1 MKKNGFLSFCLAG
14 SLAVSTVMTSYGALG
29 PGDALKSI
37 PEGVSEETWSRLN
50 DQTIEFDE
58 LYDLVRYFNPDLLS
72 DINLNEGISSLDDLE
87 VMYEEM
93 RLQIPELN
101 KMVRDLK
108 DAGMEEYPDKESDI
122 YQGYVDL
129 KTAAK
134 GLEESAKKSKTGM
147 KSGKKRLDAGADQMA
162 KSYTAIV
169 SQMMIG
175 YDSVQASRSLLQ
187 KMVEA
192 SQAAYD
198 AQNLR
203 FQQGMATE
211 AEVLAANKELL
222 SARSA
227 LQQLDHTGDSL
238 KSSLALMTGYPAD
251 SLPQI
256 SSIPQVDPA
265 SLTALD
271 LEGDTQKAI
280 NNNYGLI
287 GQRRAKSD
295 GTTTGV
301 NMKEADLSR
310 ATQEVSVQMESM
322 YQAVMQ
328 AKAAYDASCT
338 SYEKAV
344 LINGKSD
351 RAFQLGMMS
360 RVAYLQSQMALL
372 QAEGAKQSAYNSLYQ
387 AYDTYQWAVRGIILQ
402 SGQ

>member
-1 MKKNGFLSFCLAG
+1 MKKSGFLSLCLTG
-14 SLAVSTVMTSYGALG
+14 VLAASTVMTSYGALG

-72 DINLNEGISSLDDLE
+72 DINLNEGVSSLDDLE
-87 VMYEEM
+87 AMYEEM
-93 RLQIPELN
+93 RLKIPELN

-108 DAGMEEYPDKESDI
+108 DAGMEEYQDKESEE

-129 KTAAK
+129 KMAAK
-134 GLEESAKKSKTGM
+134 SLEESAKKSKTSM

-162 KSYTAIV
+162 KTYTAIV

-222 SARSA
+222 SASSA

-295 GTTTGV
+295 GTTTGM

>member
-1 MKKNGFLSFCLAG
+1 MKKSGFLSLCLTG
-14 SLAVSTVMTSYGALG
+14 VLAASTVMTSYGALG

-72 DINLNEGISSLDDLE
+72 NTDINAGNDNLADLQT
-87 VMYEEM
+87 MYMEM
-93 RLQIPELN
+93 RVMIPELN
-101 KMVRDLK
+101 KMVREMKEAGIETLPEESKERERYEDLK
-108 DAGMEEYPDKESDI
+108 DA
-122 YQGYVDL
+122 
-129 KTAAK
+129 AK
-134 GLEESAKKSKTGM
+134 DLEESAKKSRDGLK
-147 KSGKKRLDAGADQMA
+147 KGKKQLNAGADQMA
-162 KSYTAIV
+162 KTYTAIV

-256 SSIPQVDPA
+256 SSIPRVDPA

>member
-72 DINLNEGISSLDDLE
+72 NTDINAGNDNLADLQI
-87 VMYEEM
+87 MYTEM
-93 RLQIPELN
+93 RVMIPELN
-101 KMVRDLK
+101 KMVREMKEAGIENLSEESKERKGYEDLK
-108 DAGMEEYPDKESDI
+108 DA
-122 YQGYVDL
+122 
-129 KTAAK
+129 AK
-134 GLEESAKKSKTGM
+134 NLEESAKKSRDGLK
-147 KSGKKRLDAGADQMA
+147 KGKKQLNAGADQMA

-175 YDSVQASRSLLQ
+175 YDSIQASRSLLQ

-301 NMKEADLSR
+301 NMKEADLSQ

>member
-1 MKKNGFLSFCLAG
+1 MKKNGFLSLCLTG
-14 SLAVSTVMTSYGALG
+14 ILAASTVMTSYGALG

-72 DINLNEGISSLDDLE
+72 NTDINAGNDNLADLQT
-87 VMYEEM
+87 MYMEM
-93 RLQIPELN
+93 RIQIPELN
-101 KMVRDLK
+101 KAVREMKEAGIENLPEEDEIRKGYEELK
-108 DAGMEEYPDKESDI
+108 E
-122 YQGYVDL
+122 
-129 KTAAK
+129 AAK
-134 GLEESAKKSKTGM
+134 GLEKSAENSKKGL
-147 KSGKKRLDAGADQMA
+147 KKGEKQLNAGADQMA

-256 SSIPQVDPA
+256 SSIPQIDPA

-295 GTTTGV
+295 GTTTGM